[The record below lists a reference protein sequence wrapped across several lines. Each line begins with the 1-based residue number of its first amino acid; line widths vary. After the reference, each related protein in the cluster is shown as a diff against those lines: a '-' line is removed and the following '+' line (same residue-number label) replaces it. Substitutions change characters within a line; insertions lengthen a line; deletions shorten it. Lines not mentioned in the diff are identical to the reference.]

1 MTPNFPS
8 RLRVA
13 IRSAGISQKMLADR
27 AGCSS
32 AAISRYLSGRDA
44 PGEKMMQR
52 LADALDTS
60 VDQLTHGA
68 ATWSPARPIKV
79 DDAARCMG
87 VSVGFVRRGMQRGEL
102 DIGNAIKCQKRWGY
116 FISPPKLLALV
127 GEARFMFY
135 FGGDNNGKQ

>member
-1 MTPNFPS
+1 MTPNFPG
-8 RLRVA
+8 RLRAA
-13 IRSAGISQKMLADR
+13 IRSTGISQIMFADR

-32 AAISRYLSGRDA
+32 AASARYLSGRYT

-52 LADALDTS
+52 LADALDTA
-60 VDQLTHGA
+60 VDKRTHGA
-68 ATWSPARPIKV
+68 ASWSPARPIKV

-135 FGGDNNGKQ
+135 FGGDNDGKQ